1 MSLYQSLG
9 MRPIINANATLT
21 KLGGSLMPPEVIQAM
36 NEAAG
41 AFVDLVELQR
51 AVGERIA
58 EMTHN
63 EAAYVTSGA
72 AAGLALAT
80 AVCTTC
86 GDPTKVNSL
95 PQLEGLP
102 NEVIVHHTQRNG
114 YDYAVRQ
121 TGAQVVEIGTE
132 GEPTTAADLEAAI
145 NQRTAAVF
153 WFHGGLTTPN
163 DLPLPDV
170 IAIAHAHHIP
180 VVVDAAAQL
189 PPVTNLWYF
198 TRDLGADLAVFSG
211 GKDLRG
217 PQSSGLMLGRRDLI
231 EAVRL
236 HGNPNQAFGRPMKV
250 GKEEMVGLLAA
261 VERYLNLDHDAREQ
275 YCETCV
281 ENWNTALNALPGVS
295 AERSFPNEA
304 AQPLPRTL
312 VMLDDSIDRDAVV
325 KALFDGD
332 PAISVAVYQD
342 HDLYLNPFT
351 LEPGQEQIVQDRLLA
366 ILNGLE

>member
-1 MSLYQSLG
+1 MSTYTALG
-9 MRPIINANATLT
+9 LRPIINANATLT
-21 KLGGSLMPPEVIQAM
+21 KLGGSLMPPEVIAAM

-41 AFVDLVELQR
+41 SFVDLMELQQN
-51 AVGERIA
+51 VGQRIA
-58 EMTHN
+58 DLTHN
-63 EAAYVTSGA
+63 EAAYVSSGA
-72 AAGLALAT
+72 AAGLALST
-80 AVCTTC
+80 AVCVTC
-86 GDPTKVNSL
+86 GDPTAVNRL
-95 PQLEGLP
+95 PHLDGLP
-102 NEVIVHHTQRNG
+102 NEIIVHRTQRNG

-121 TGAQVVEIGTE
+121 TGAQIIEIGTE
-132 GEPTTAADLEAAI
+132 GETTSAADLEAAI
-145 NQRTAAVF
+145 SERTAAVF
-153 WFHGGLTTPN
+153 WFHGGLTTPQ

-170 IAIAHAHHIP
+170 IHVAHAHNIP

-189 PPVTNLWYF
+189 PPVSNLWYF
-198 TRDLGADLAVFSG
+198 TQELGADLALFSG

-281 ENWNTALNALPGVS
+281 DNWCAALNAVPGVT

-304 AQPLPRTL
+304 AQPLPRALVTL
-312 VMLDDSIDRDAVV
+312 PFELNRDAIVQ
-325 KALFDGD
+325 ALLEGE
-332 PAISVAVYQD
+332 PAISVATYQD
-342 HDLYLNPFT
+342 NGLFLNPFT
-351 LEPGQEQIVQDRLLA
+351 LEPGQEQIVQERLLA
-366 ILNGLE
+366 ILNGLL